1 MKDYVTRVI
10 ETSQYLKSRV
20 ETLPEIGLITGTGLG
35 DVADS
40 INVNFSIDYR
50 NIPHFP
56 TASVVSHHGKL
67 IFGEMKHRYLM
78 VMQGRVHLY
87 EGYSPQ
93 EVTFPVRVMQT
104 LGIKQ
109 LILLN
114 ASGGLN
120 PDFIPGDI
128 MIITDHVNLTGSNPL
143 MGPNIDRWGSRFPEM
158 TAAYCRTLANKAEK
172 AASDAEIPVQRGVYA
187 GLNGPSLETPAEVR
201 FLKVI
206 GCDAVGFSTIQEV
219 ISAKHANMKVLGL
232 SIITNVHDPDYPTS
246 ASVEN
251 ILEVAKSST
260 PNVNTLVERVL
271 KDMDD

>member
-1 MKDYVTRVI
+1 MKDYVTKVI

-20 ETLPEIGLITGTGLG
+20 EKLPEIGLITGTGLG

-67 IFGEMKHRYLM
+67 VFGEMTHRYLM
-78 VMQGRVHLY
+78 AMQGRVHLY

-93 EVTFPVRVMQT
+93 EVTFPVRIMQT
-104 LGIKQ
+104 LGIKK

-114 ASGGLN
+114 AAGGLN

-143 MGPNIDRWGSRFPEM
+143 MGSNIDRWGPRVPEM
-158 TAAYCRTLANKAEK
+158 TAAYCRILAKNAEK
-172 AASDAEIPVQRGVYA
+172 AASDAGIPVQRGVYA

-201 FLKVI
+201 FLKII
-206 GCDAVGFSTIQEV
+206 GCDAVGFSTTQEV
-219 ISAKHANMKVLGL
+219 ISAKHANMNVLGL
-232 SIITNVHDPDYPTS
+232 SIITNVHDPDHPTS
-246 ASVEN
+246 ASVED
-251 ILEVAKSST
+251 ILEVAKSSA
-260 PNVNTLVERVL
+260 PKVNTLVKGVL